1 MAYGISHGLW
11 ETAEVE
17 RKDHSCTF
25 KAANSPQNN
34 CKRIVGALLLAIAL
48 TMLSSS
54 ASADA
59 LPFQV
64 SNPKNKKWSQQEAGR
79 IYESACT
86 LVART
91 VRPERPPH
99 LHPNFLLVLGASD
112 NEVIRTT
119 PIAEVHL
126 KAWDADKFAEA
137 VVIMAAREVLH
148 ADDVTS
154 IARQS
159 VSSAHATTSQ
169 AADAVT
175 YPYQHFS
182 F

>member
-1 MAYGISHGLW
+1 MGWRGNFYSNKITNPPQTSCRLMARAI
-11 ETAEVE
+11 
-17 RKDHSCTF
+17 
-25 KAANSPQNN
+25 
-34 CKRIVGALLLAIAL
+34 LLMVVLAG
-48 TMLSSS
+48 LSSS
-54 ASADA
+54 VFADP

-64 SNPKNKKWSQQEAGR
+64 SNPKNRKWSQQEAGR
-79 IYESACT
+79 IYDSACA

-119 PIAEVHL
+119 PVAEVHL
-126 KAWDADKFAEA
+126 KAWDPDKFAEA

-159 VSSAHATTSQ
+159 VSSAHATVSLTELKENR
-169 AADAVT
+169 
-175 YPYQHFS
+175 
-182 F
+182 

>member
-1 MAYGISHGLW
+1 M
-11 ETAEVE
+11 
-17 RKDHSCTF
+17 
-25 KAANSPQNN
+25 
-34 CKRIVGALLLAIAL
+34 AL
-48 TMLSSS
+48 TILSSS

-64 SNPKNKKWSQQEAGR
+64 SNPKNKKWSQHEAGR

-99 LHPNFLLVLGASD
+99 LHPNFLLVLGTSD
-112 NEVIRTT
+112 NEVVRTT
-119 PIAEVHL
+119 PIAEIHL

-148 ADDVTS
+148 ADDVTN

-159 VSSAHATTSQ
+159 VSSAHATISLTELKENR
-169 AADAVT
+169 
-175 YPYQHFS
+175 
-182 F
+182 